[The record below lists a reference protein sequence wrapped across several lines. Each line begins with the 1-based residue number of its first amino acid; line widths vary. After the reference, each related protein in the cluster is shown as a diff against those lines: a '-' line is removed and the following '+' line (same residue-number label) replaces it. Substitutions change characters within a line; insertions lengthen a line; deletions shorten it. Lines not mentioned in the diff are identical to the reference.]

1 MMTTDWFEGQQS
13 NGLYVTMA
21 NISARGGKYD
31 GDSDVAIEII
41 IHMIVNIFMDKIAC

>member
-31 GDSDVAIEII
+31 GDSDVAVENNYSYDCKYIYG
-41 IHMIVNIFMDKIAC
+41 